1 MPQLC
6 PSHTK
11 VGISRQTEVEGWEGR
26 GERDGSRLDT
36 PLPPFSSLLTLT
48 SSPLPTMLKILV
60 FVVTSHAPDSI
71 QLDIPAHPPPPAAQ
85 KRPPSPRGSPGI
97 FWPGPQQGAW
107 SRKAL
112 RTWGQ
117 PTEKWGPQS
126 QPGEGKGLAGCFC
139 RKYFCLLPG
148 SWEQETRFLFS
159 PSSLLYLSNADKNL
173 WLLELVGGLSEIM
186 QASI

>member
-1 MPQLC
+1 MAAGL
-6 PSHTK
+6 
-11 VGISRQTEVEGWEGR
+11 
-26 GERDGSRLDT
+26 T
-36 PLPPFSSLLTLT
+36 PLPTLQLSSHFDFK
-48 SSPLPTMLKILV
+48 PPPTMLKILV
-60 FVVTSHAPDSI
+60 FVVTSHSPHSI
-71 QLDIPAHPPPPAAQ
+71 QLDFPAHPPPPAAQ
-85 KRPPSPRGSPGI
+85 KRRPPSLLGSPGI
-97 FWPGPQQGAW
+97 FWPGPQLGAW

-112 RTWGQ
+112 KTWRQ

-126 QPGEGKGLAGCFC
+126 QPGEGKGLADCFC

-159 PSSLLYLSNADKNL
+159 LSSLPYLSHADKNF